1 MNWLILKIIGQSEV
15 NNIMTLL
22 IKTITSVVKILTYII
37 TSISAC
43 PNRLTTIPVIMS
55 VSVSTFSTADI
66 LDAFLKVVLQHTPT
80 LILYI

>member
-55 VSVSTFSTADI
+55 VSTFSTADI